1 MAETKLYY
9 VELKDPRGNWEPIGV
24 MSKNEAY
31 RLQLRTHRACHT
43 EYLGTMEGT
52 YGRS

>member
-24 MSKNEAY
+24 MPKMEAY
-31 RLQLRTHRACHT
+31 RLQQQTHRACHMA
-43 EYLGTMEGT
+43 YLGTLEES
-52 YGRS
+52 YGK